1 MAGEGV
7 TAVQDARTFV
17 ARLDT
22 GTAVEPTFDVAQGAY
37 FYVIEG
43 ELGLNDSRLRKR
55 DASYITAEG
64 LLQIRVTAPSEL
76 LAARAVPHPW
86 GPDRR
91 RRAR

>member
-1 MAGEGV
+1 MVDRHNRLLQIVCPEGMAGEGV

-55 DASYITAEG
+55 DASYITAPPKGCSKFE
-64 LLQIRVTAPSEL
+64 
-76 LAARAVPHPW
+76 
-86 GPDRR
+86 
-91 RRAR
+91 